1 MKRTEA
7 RISELREVTPSE
19 HRGHRLRASGT
30 CQADKIPAA
39 SGQAAPRE
47 MLLQTAL
54 APPEFR
60 HATATEV
67 TSRSS
72 PLHGQQSQGPQ
83 RLVNSRK
90 PDSPLGLPTGVP
102 AIPISVLA
110 FTGPPPS
117 VPGPPQ
123 CQSGAP
129 PLCAHS
135 GLDVPY
141 ISL

>member
-60 HATATEV
+60 HATVTEV

-72 PLHGQQSQGPQ
+72 PLPCPAKPRPSEAGKQQET
-83 RLVNSRK
+83 RLA
-90 PDSPLGLPTGVP
+90 LGLTDGVP